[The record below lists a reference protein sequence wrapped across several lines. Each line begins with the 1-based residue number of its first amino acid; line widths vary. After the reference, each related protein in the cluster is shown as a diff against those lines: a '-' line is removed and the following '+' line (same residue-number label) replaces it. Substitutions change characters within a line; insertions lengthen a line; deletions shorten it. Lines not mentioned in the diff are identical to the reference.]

1 MKWQLVT
8 HGGGVEYYA
17 ALIAG
22 KWILQ
27 FRAGNRR
34 GRTGAALAADCCGC
48 LTFVRCLPSAPAN
61 GGQASIAI
69 TLDAHTAIRQI
80 LRFNSMTLPALVSS
94 SPALWAPAAIR

>member
-34 GRTGAALAADCCGC
+34 GRTGEPTGYLTLAQAIAAAVGYC
-48 LTFVRCLPSAPAN
+48 TP
-61 GGQASIAI
+61 
-69 TLDAHTAIRQI
+69 
-80 LRFNSMTLPALVSS
+80 
-94 SPALWAPAAIR
+94 